1 MAKEV
6 KVLKRLNVTE
16 LAGEKVMVDFDT
28 GKYFLIKGVGNAIWD
43 MLEDG
48 VTVDSIVG
56 KLLEQFDVEHDEC
69 VEATENFLEQL
80 ISNGFIK
87 LV

>member
-1 MAKEV
+1 MGKKV
-6 KVLKRLNVTE
+6 KILKKLNVTE

-28 GKYFLIKGVGNAIWD
+28 GKYFLIKGVGNTIWD

-48 VTVDSIVG
+48 ISVDTIVEQ
-56 KLLEQFDVEHDEC
+56 LLEDFEVEREEC
-69 VEATENFLEQL
+69 VEATQNFLDQL
-80 ISNGFIK
+80 IGNGFIE

>member
-1 MAKEV
+1 MGKTV
-6 KVLKRLNVTE
+6 KILKKLSVTE

-28 GKYFLIKGVGNAIWD
+28 GKYFLIKGVGNTIWD

-48 VTVDSIVG
+48 ISVDAIVE
-56 KLLEQFDVEHDEC
+56 KLLEDFDVEREEC
-69 VEATENFLEQL
+69 VEATENFLKQL
-80 ISNGFIK
+80 SDNEFIE